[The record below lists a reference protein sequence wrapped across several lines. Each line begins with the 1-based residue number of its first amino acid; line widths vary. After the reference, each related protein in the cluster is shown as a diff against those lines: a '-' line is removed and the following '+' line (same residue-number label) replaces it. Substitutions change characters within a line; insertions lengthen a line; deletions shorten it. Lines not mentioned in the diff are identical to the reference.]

1 MEKEYCITVLFGSE
15 QVKKF
20 YNKEIF
26 NEDEITDYTKFYSF
40 KTDAE
45 LNAFILGLNEANGWL
60 DLIYLEG
67 VKIEN
72 QLLVKQAIQF

>member
-1 MEKEYCITVLFGSE
+1 MEKEYCLSVLFGSE

-26 NEDEITDYTKFYSF
+26 TEDEITDYTKFYSF

-45 LNAFILGLNEANGWL
+45 LNAFILGLDEANGWL
-60 DLIYLEG
+60 DLIYLKG
-67 VKIEN
+67 TKIKN
-72 QLLVKQAIQF
+72 QLLVK

>member
-72 QLLVKQAIQF
+72 QLLVK